1 MNENTASNNI
11 ILSNGEVISRIKQ
24 NIDFVYKYKDIVEE
38 KIELHEEKEI
48 IYREL
53 GSMVLSAIEA
63 ILKLA
68 CLEIFKRC
76 KDHKCGKK
84 ECNYYKTRYDIQK
97 MNINNLVSYF
107 NNARFIFINQYE
119 KSEIE
124 QLNDLRN
131 YIHISK
137 YMEKKRQAVIFDQA
151 FVEKLLSQYYEIYY
165 QLCNTDWYI
174 NSESQCLKELDD
186 NGYEMTEKMN
196 ENDLESFLN
205 LKCYDLLCRLV
216 DNEKMNESDEWF
228 LLKAK
233 EIKNIKWMAE
243 LLAYR
248 ILRLRCK
255 YEGDEYKEKEEALF
269 NGMIENYGMKK
280 MVNQIKEEFKNKN

>member
-1 MNENTASNNI
+1 M
-11 ILSNGEVISRIKQ
+11 
-24 NIDFVYKYKDIVEE
+24 
-38 KIELHEEKEI
+38 
-48 IYREL
+48 
-53 GSMVLSAIEA
+53 
-63 ILKLA
+63 
-68 CLEIFKRC
+68 
-76 KDHKCGKK
+76 
-84 ECNYYKTRYDIQK
+84 
-97 MNINNLVSYF
+97 
-107 NNARFIFINQYE
+107 
-119 KSEIE
+119 
-124 QLNDLRN
+124 
-131 YIHISK
+131 
-137 YMEKKRQAVIFDQA
+137 
-151 FVEKLLSQYYEIYY
+151 
-165 QLCNTDWYI
+165 
-174 NSESQCLKELDD
+174 DD